1 MTTLTLAKL
10 AKIEAAAAKATP
22 GPWTTTDC
30 SNGGALL
37 MRGGPKFIQTH
48 LQIVPIED
56 AAYIALCDPA
66 TVAALVRIAKAAI
79 AVVDQ
84 DDRGAYVRRNDAA
97 SNAMNALRDAG
108 LLE

>member
-1 MTTLTLAKL
+1 MTTLTLQRL
-10 AKIEAAAAKATP
+10 AEIEAAAAEAIQWQTL
-22 GPWTTTDC
+22 TA
-30 SNGGALL
+30 NGHHFGN
-37 MRGGPKFIQTH
+37 
-48 LQIVPIED
+48 V
-56 AAYIALCDPA
+56 CDPA